1 MDYREGMQILRA
13 ARLHAPAIV
22 RYAGS
27 YHIFSRTKLHSSGSS
42 IYEALENGGLLVPEN
57 APSNIFAAHNFEV
70 TQGPQRVALAMS
82 KTMAKR
88 IANALN
94 EYIPGDRKA

>member
-1 MDYREGMQILRA
+1 MDYREGMQVLRA

-22 RYAGS
+22 RHRGD
-27 YHIFSRTKLHSSGSS
+27 YHVFSRTALVSSGAS
-42 IYEALENGGLLVPEN
+42 IREALDNGGFLVAEN
-57 APSNIFAAHNFEV
+57 SPTMIFAAHDYEV
-70 TQGPQRVALAMS
+70 SQGPERVALAFS

-94 EYIPGDRKA
+94 EYVPGDRKA

>member
-1 MDYREGMQILRA
+1 MDYREGMQVLRA

-22 RYAGS
+22 RYGGA
-27 YHIFSRTKLHSSGSS
+27 YHVFSRTALVSSGSN
-42 IYEALENGGLLVPEN
+42 IYDALERGGFLVAEN
-57 APSNIFAAHNFEV
+57 APTMIFTAHNYQV
-70 TQGPQRVALAMS
+70 SHGPEKVALAYS